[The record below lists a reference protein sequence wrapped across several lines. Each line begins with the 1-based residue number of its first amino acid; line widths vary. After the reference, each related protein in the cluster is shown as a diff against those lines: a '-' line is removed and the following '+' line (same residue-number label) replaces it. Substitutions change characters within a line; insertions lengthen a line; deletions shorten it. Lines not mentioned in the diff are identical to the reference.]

1 MKLIKAAAA
10 SVAVVMSSVALAAP
24 VAQAQNSQVVVIDQ
38 QRVMAESSAGLD
50 IAQKVQQISTT
61 IQSELTPEANAL
73 QQQGESLEARTANMS
88 MEAIGADQ
96 ALRTEV
102 ETYAQRA
109 QQFSL
114 DRQFAAA
121 ELQATERA
129 AWTRFYQAL
138 QPVLEQVITE
148 NGASVMLDTS
158 QTVWSSESVDV
169 TASVI
174 TKMNAALPTVEVTRQ
189 RLSPEARQ
197 RLIQQQQQQQQ
208 QQ

>member
-174 TKMNAALPTVEVTRQ
+174 TKMNAALPSVEVTRQ

-208 QQ
+208 Q

>member
-50 IAQKVQQISTT
+50 IAQKVHQISTT

-174 TKMNAALPTVEVTRQ
+174 TKMNAALPSVEVTRQ

-208 QQ
+208 Q

>member
-1 MKLIKAAAA
+1 MQLIKAAAA
-10 SVAVVMSSVALAAP
+10 TVAVVMSSVALAAP